1 MATALLFPG
10 QGSQAKGMG
19 ADLFEQ
25 FPSLVERVDA
35 ELGYSIR
42 ELCERDPRAEL
53 GQTQYTQVALYVV
66 NALSYFKWLRT
77 HGAPPDFVAG
87 HSLGEYNALL
97 AAEAFDFMTG
107 LRLVRRRG
115 QLMAQATGGTMS
127 AVIGLSAERVLET
140 LARCE
145 ATQIDV
151 ANFNS
156 PTQVV
161 VSGRA
166 DEMPGVSKALSAA
179 GAELVIPLKVSGAFH
194 SRMMRAAEQAY
205 AGYIETASLRTPH
218 IPVLSNYTGDFYDS
232 GQVSRN
238 LSRQLS
244 SPVRWLD
251 CMRRL
256 LARGDVLFQELGPG
270 NVLTRLL
277 EKIRAS

>member
-10 QGSQAKGMG
+10 QGSQVKGMG
-19 ADLFEQ
+19 SQLFAQ
-25 FPSLVERVDA
+25 FPGLVARIDA

-42 ELCERDPRAEL
+42 ELCESDPRGQL

-66 NALSYFKWLRT
+66 NALSYFKWLRD
-77 HGAPPDFVAG
+77 HGTQPDFVAG

-107 LRLVRRRG
+107 LRLVKRRG
-115 QLMAQATGGTMS
+115 QLMAEATGGTMA

-140 LARCE
+140 LARSGTSE
-145 ATQIDV
+145 IDV

-156 PTQVV
+156 PRQTVI
-161 VSGRA
+161 SGRA
-166 DEMPGVSKALSAA
+166 DEMPSATQALTRA
-179 GAELVIPLKVSGAFH
+179 GAELVVPLKVSGAFH
-194 SRMMRAAEQAY
+194 SRMMRAAESAY
-205 AGYIETASLRTPH
+205 AEYVASASLREPH
-218 IPVLSNYTGDFYDS
+218 IPVLSNYTGDFYGSDR
-232 GQVSRN
+232 VATN

-256 LARGDVLFQELGPG
+256 LDKGEVEFRELGPG

-277 EKIRAS
+277 EKIRSS